1 LNQLD
6 SIGIIYFATIN
17 SSRLEVEGVSNAMS
31 QVSSTTLEDFRRS
44 TTSTWAKDG
53 ESAQNAEAVATS
65 GIAQSTRSHQHSL
78 VRYGAIRLAGRPNG
92 QIGYD
97 SNWRLLKCLSIDLFL
112 LVIPRH
118 EMSFGSSCKA

>member
-6 SIGIIYFATIN
+6 SLGIIYFATIN

-53 ESAQNAEAVATS
+53 ESVQNAEAVATS

-78 VRYGAIRLAGRPNG
+78 VHNTVP
-92 QIGYD
+92 
-97 SNWRLLKCLSIDLFL
+97 
-112 LVIPRH
+112 
-118 EMSFGSSCKA
+118 